1 MTSILDIP
9 GTTPP
14 NRFSSLIQ
22 EAATSIRY
30 PMLFGNRV
38 EQIIDTIA
46 TSYDANQAIWELW
59 DAFFIAVTSCP
70 PPYDSH
76 IALLDAIR
84 AQPPS
89 KPKVLR
95 LCREAKHDG
104 QLHWLELPG
113 FDMYWWDAHDLLLG
127 RRNWNGIRDPGTEE
141 DPFGSTMRIR
151 PDQLYLHMCIFSA
164 TLMKHGRQTGLVYP
178 MTVFYACRY
187 ALERVHEAPPELE
200 SNTHSIPLE
209 QVQALDI
216 RVAAIW
222 LRNGAWELWN
232 EDHKELRKHFAA
244 ALDDDVSELWPK
256 DDGLTPER
264 WGLWEKRL
272 WDLSMDEDRLD
283 EETRAVV
290 KEAYEVVE
298 GILDSGE

>member
-1 MTSILDIP
+1 
-9 GTTPP
+9 
-14 NRFSSLIQ
+14 
-22 EAATSIRY
+22 
-30 PMLFGNRV
+30 MLFGHRA

-46 TSYDANQAIWELW
+46 TSYDAGQAIWELW
-59 DAFFIAVTSCP
+59 DAFFIAVTSGP

-95 LCREAKHDG
+95 LCDGAKHDG
-104 QLHWLELPG
+104 QLHWSELPG
-113 FDMYWWDAHDLLLG
+113 FDMYWWDAHDILHG
-127 RRNWNGIRDPGTEE
+127 RRNWDGTRESGTEG
-141 DPFGSTMRIR
+141 DPVGSKLSISG
-151 PDQLYLHMCIFSA
+151 DQLYLRMCIFSA
-164 TLMKHGRQTGLVYP
+164 ALMKHGRKTGMGYP
-178 MTVFYACRY
+178 MTVFHACRDG
-187 ALERVHEAPPELE
+187 LERVHEAPPELE

-209 QVQALDI
+209 QVRALDV

-222 LRNGAWELWN
+222 LRDGGWALWKQ
-232 EDHKELRKHFAA
+232 DHKELRKHFAA

-272 WDLSMDEDRLD
+272 WDLSTDEDRLD

-290 KEAYEVVE
+290 KEAYEVVK

>member
-9 GTTPP
+9 GTTLP
-14 NRFSSLIQ
+14 NRFSLLIQ
-22 EAATSIRY
+22 EATTSIRY
-30 PMLFGNRV
+30 PLLFSHLV
-38 EQIIDTIA
+38 EKIIDAIA
-46 TSYDANQAIWELW
+46 TSYYADQAIWELW

-70 PPYDSH
+70 PPYDYY

-89 KPKVLR
+89 KPKVPR
-95 LCREAKHDG
+95 LCRDAKHDG
-104 QLHWLELPG
+104 QLHWSELPG
-113 FDMYWWDAHDLLLG
+113 FDMYWGDAHSILLG

-141 DPFGSTMRIR
+141 DPFGSTTRIR
-151 PDQLYLHMCIFSA
+151 PDQLYLRMCIFSA
-164 TLMKHGRQTGLVYP
+164 TLMKHGRQTGVGYP

-187 ALERVHEAPPELE
+187 ALERVYEAPPELD
-200 SNTHSIPLE
+200 SNLHSIPLE
-209 QVQALDI
+209 QVRALDI

-222 LRNGAWELWN
+222 LRDGGWALWN
-232 EDHKELRKHFAA
+232 TDHEELREHFAVP
-244 ALDDDVSELWPK
+244 LDDETELWPSQ
-256 DDGLTPER
+256 DGLTPER

-272 WDLSMDEDRLD
+272 WDLSTDEDKLD